1 MSPRVFSFLLKL
13 YQLNINDDNRFD
25 DGYYQ
30 GVLIAAITEALIGKV
45 DKGWSTAT
53 KDSYQRMINIALE
66 VLTHAVNVDKL
77 VPTFQQAVT
86 HAAID
91 GIWKLQDCRAIEFQP
106 QFFIDHALYGHS
118 QHIRMRAIKCL
129 AELAQK
135 HPDALAFLLELGQN
149 DYVPSIRTFALKEIA
164 RSARKQPVGVFL
176 MPSASGKMKG
186 GGGSASDQTARIRAM
201 IGRIWDVMN
210 LGSAYEVGLR
220 VAALQ
225 CFGAILPPDRTDSD
239 VQSLAR
245 GVRVPSN
252 QVKLKIGGF

>member
-1 MSPRVFSFLLKL
+1 M
-13 YQLNINDDNRFD
+13 
-25 DGYYQ
+25 
-30 GVLIAAITEALIGKV
+30 
-45 DKGWSTAT
+45 
-53 KDSYQRMINIALE
+53 
-66 VLTHAVNVDKL
+66 
-77 VPTFQQAVT
+77 
-86 HAAID
+86 
-91 GIWKLQDCRAIEFQP
+91 
-106 QFFIDHALYGHS
+106 
-118 QHIRMRAIKCL
+118 
-129 AELAQK
+129 
-135 HPDALAFLLELGQN
+135 LELGQN